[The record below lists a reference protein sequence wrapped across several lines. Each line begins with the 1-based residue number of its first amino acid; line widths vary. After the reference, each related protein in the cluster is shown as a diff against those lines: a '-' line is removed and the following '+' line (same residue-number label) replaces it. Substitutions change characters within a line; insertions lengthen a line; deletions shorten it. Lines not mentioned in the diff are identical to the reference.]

1 MRKTYQL
8 AVWEISRM
16 PAEPNLPSPPSPWPL
31 YLGKYTPLDAR
42 WPEACLLA
50 KQPWL
55 RSGIFSDA
63 ARKMTVRRPWVGV
76 HSPRVFFTIPASLL
90 ASHYIPARLTGRNA
104 QMPFVYSSVGLRTHM
119 QIYPHGHTNT
129 RTLQTIFSQTNWL
142 LHTFM
147 ISTPPPPRF
156 NFHVDETEFTV

>member
-16 PAEPNLPSPPSPWPL
+16 PAEPNLPSPPSAWPL

-63 ARKMTVRRPWVGV
+63 ARKIDCP
-76 HSPRVFFTIPASLL
+76 PALGGCPQSSCILYYPCQL
-90 ASHYIPARLTGRNA
+90 ARLPLHT
-104 QMPFVYSSVGLRTHM
+104 SSPHRQKCTDLCTHLWAYEHICKFTHTDTRTHAHFR
-119 QIYPHGHTNT
+119 P
-129 RTLQTIFSQTNWL
+129 FSAKRIGCS
-142 LHTFM
+142 M
-147 ISTPPPPRF
+147 RS
-156 NFHVDETEFTV
+156 